1 MLQTVNIF
9 KTFYKLSNCL
19 PVNIHCPPAKSEVP
33 FIHPND
39 YSEIIIHFFPKKWK
53 KRSDVTD
60 SIRSSCLE
68 AWLAFAERK
77 YNKKIVGFFWRG
89 WKKEN
94 KVFDFTWFFKTFAL

>member
-1 MLQTVNIF
+1 M
-9 KTFYKLSNCL
+9 
-19 PVNIHCPPAKSEVP
+19 
-33 FIHPND
+33 
-39 YSEIIIHFFPKKWK
+39 
-53 KRSDVTD
+53 TD

>member
-1 MLQTVNIF
+1 MV
-9 KTFYKLSNCL
+9 
-19 PVNIHCPPAKSEVP
+19 
-33 FIHPND
+33 
-39 YSEIIIHFFPKKWK
+39 PKKWK